1 MFAIYQSVLFRKY
14 HINIL
19 ISIITRNM
27 HLRSK
32 LIHKA
37 TMYYVLCFELNI
49 NINYLLLIYNLAT
62 IKL

>member
-1 MFAIYQSVLFRKY
+1 
-14 HINIL
+14 
-19 ISIITRNM
+19 M

-37 TMYYVLCFELNI
+37 IMYYVLRFELNI